1 MKILSVIYTV
11 IAFIATLILWI
22 ATDFH
27 AGLGAIVIFILSVAI
42 NVAKDAIFHKQM
54 KILNDYID
62 VALVSCPMQPP
73 QTSGRFTFIGN
84 HIHELSEKLCLLGA
98 NFRNAQ
104 VRVASAASDLVSVQT
119 NLYENVMTVNQSL
132 GTVSEEVRDLQN
144 TAEHVKVI
152 CEDSQKAAELCLA
165 KTGHAGTAMETN
177 ILKMQQIQE
186 TVNSIVATMG
196 DFVIYSNDIKQSIG
210 NITDIA
216 DQTNLLA
223 LNAAIEAA
231 RAGDSGRGF
240 AVVADEVRK
249 LAEKTTSFTAEI
261 EKVVD
266 KLHSRTSEI
275 STQVNV
281 NAEQV
286 KEAIGITMDT
296 GAIIIDIREETSGML
311 DITKNIVQDIHDQ
324 YDSIGN
330 MTKSIERVYEENGVA
345 LNRTLESQKLGNN
358 LDGIAEEM
366 KNNSKDYS
374 AGEGSFMKFTS
385 ALSVGYN
392 AIDEQHIRWIDLI
405 NAVYNSLASGSSK
418 TTLGKVL
425 KDLVDYTVWHFGFE
439 NKMMT
444 EYNYPDKESH
454 MKLHKDFIAEI
465 KKLESRYDSGEEIMG
480 VNVLEFLKDWLS
492 NHIMTI
498 DTKLGAY
505 LESKGAR
512 PV

>member
-1 MKILSVIYTV
+1 MRILSLIYTAV
-11 IAFIATLILWI
+11 ALIATIIIWLV
-22 ATDFH
+22 TDSH
-27 AGLGAIVIFILSVAI
+27 AVYGAIIIFILSVAI
-42 NVAKDAIFHKQM
+42 NVAKDAIFYKQI

-62 VALVSCPMQPP
+62 IALVSCPNQPP
-73 QTSGRFTFIGN
+73 QTTGRFTYIGK
-84 HIHELSEKLCLLGA
+84 HIHELSDKLCTLGA
-98 NFRNAQ
+98 HFRNAQ
-104 VRVASAASDLVSVQT
+104 VRVASAASDLTSVQS
-119 NLYENVMTVNQSL
+119 NLYDNVITVNESL
-132 GTVSEEVRDLQN
+132 SSVTKEVYDLQH
-144 TAEHVKVI
+144 TSEHVKSI
-152 CEDSQKAAELCLA
+152 CDDSQKAAESCLS
-165 KTGHAGTAMETN
+165 KTSQAGSAMETN

-186 TVNSIVATMG
+186 TVDTIVATMG

-231 RAGDSGRGF
+231 RAGESGRGF

-275 STQVNV
+275 SSQVNV

-286 KEAIGITMDT
+286 KEAIGITMDA
-296 GAIIIDIREETSGML
+296 GAIVIDIREETNGML
-311 DITKNIVQDIHDQ
+311 DITKKIVNAMVDQ
-324 YDSIGN
+324 NEGIATI
-330 MTKSIERVYEENGVA
+330 TKSIEKVYEENGVA

-358 LDGIAEEM
+358 LDNIATEM
-366 KNNSKDYS
+366 KDSSKDYS
-374 AGEGSFMKFTS
+374 AGEGQFMTFTS

-392 AIDEQHIRWIDLI
+392 AIDEQHIRWIELI

-418 TTLGKVL
+418 EKLGMVL

-439 NKMMT
+439 NKMMNT
-444 EYNYPDKESH
+444 YDYPEKDSH
-454 MKLHKDFIAEI
+454 MKLHRDFIAEI
-465 KKLESRYDSGEEIMG
+465 KKLEERYESGEDIMG
-480 VNVLEFLKDWLS
+480 VNVLEFLKNWLS
-492 NHIMTI
+492 DHIMKI
-498 DTKLGAY
+498 DTRLGAY
-505 LESKGAR
+505 LESQGAK

>member
-1 MKILSVIYTV
+1 MRILSLIYTAV
-11 IAFIATLILWI
+11 ALIATIIIWLV
-22 ATDFH
+22 TDSH
-27 AGLGAIVIFILSVAI
+27 AVYGAIIIFILSIAI
-42 NVAKDAIFHKQM
+42 NVAKDAIFYKQI

-62 VALVSCPMQPP
+62 IALVSCPNHPP
-73 QTSGRFTFIGN
+73 HTTGRFTYIGK
-84 HIHELSEKLCLLGA
+84 HIHELSDKLCTLGA
-98 NFRNAQ
+98 HFRNAQ
-104 VRVASAASDLVSVQT
+104 VRVASAASDLTSVQS
-119 NLYENVMTVNQSL
+119 NLYDNVVTVNESL
-132 GTVSEEVRDLQN
+132 SSVTKEVYDLQH
-144 TAEHVKVI
+144 TSEHVKSI
-152 CEDSQKAAELCLA
+152 CDDSQKAAESCLS
-165 KTGHAGTAMETN
+165 KTSQAGSAMETN

-186 TVNSIVATMG
+186 TVDTIVATMG

-231 RAGDSGRGF
+231 RAGESGRGF

-275 STQVNV
+275 SSQVNV

-286 KEAIGITMDT
+286 KEAIGITMDA
-296 GAIIIDIREETSGML
+296 GAIVIDIREETNGML
-311 DITKNIVQDIHDQ
+311 DITKKIVNAMVDQ
-324 YDSIGN
+324 NEGIATI
-330 MTKSIERVYEENGVA
+330 TKSIEKVYEENGVA

-358 LDGIAEEM
+358 LDNIATEM
-366 KNNSKDYS
+366 KDNSKDYS
-374 AGEGSFMKFTS
+374 AGEGQFMTFTS

-392 AIDEQHIRWIDLI
+392 AIDEQHIRWIELI

-418 TTLGKVL
+418 EKLGMVL

-439 NKMMT
+439 NKMMNT
-444 EYNYPDKESH
+444 YDYPEKDSH
-454 MKLHKDFIAEI
+454 MKLHRDFIAEI
-465 KKLESRYDSGEEIMG
+465 KKLEERYESGEDIMG
-480 VNVLEFLKDWLS
+480 VNVLEFLKNWLS
-492 NHIMTI
+492 DHIMKI
-498 DTKLGAY
+498 DTRLGAY
-505 LESKGAR
+505 LESQGAK